1 MNRICINKKTGK
13 LIGMQSGGWTEN
25 KKLADARLNT
35 LKQNALNAGYAEKDI
50 EIKWA
55 TPEET
60 EAAKPKVEPD
70 QTEVLIRQE
79 MRDMAI
85 ERLKAKGK
93 LPPNYSKNPTSSHS

>member
-1 MNRICINKKTGK
+1 MNRICINKKTGE
-13 LIGMQSGGWTEN
+13 LIGSQSGGWTEN

-50 EIKWA
+50 EVKWA

-70 QTEVLIRQE
+70 QTEALIRQE
-79 MRDMAI
+79 IRQLAI
-85 ERLKAKGK
+85 DSLKSKGK
-93 LPPNYSKNPTSSHS
+93 LKETVK